1 MSLHPPQFFLTGL
14 HQLHRA
20 KNQKQS
26 SWGRAPPQVHC
37 RGLLRLR
44 IRITGWKAMGRTK
57 DQRVLFHNPKKLAV
71 ANKLQQDLT
80 KFRKTYLRGISPVP
94 KSQTVL
100 KGKPVMNRMPLKLQK
115 AQGHSEKN

>member
-1 MSLHPPQFFLTGL
+1 
-14 HQLHRA
+14 
-20 KNQKQS
+20 
-26 SWGRAPPQVHC
+26 
-37 RGLLRLR
+37 
-44 IRITGWKAMGRTK
+44 MGRTK